1 MSTSLLKVDNLSV
14 NFRGKNRVTTAVR
27 NVSFDIQKGESVALI
42 GESGSGKSV
51 TALSILQLL
60 PYPTA
65 AHPNGQITYD
75 GTQIIGLKEP
85 QLNQIRGRKIGM
97 IFQEPMTALNPLH
110 TIGKQIGETLR
121 LHQGLSKQDALEETR
136 KLLKLVQLDILQDR
150 LEAYPHELSGGQRQR
165 VMIAMALANKP
176 DLLIAD
182 EPTTALDVTVQAEI
196 LALLKRL
203 QKEFGMALLLIS
215 HDLNLVR
222 HHCGRVCVMKD
233 GEIVEHG
240 AVKAIFD
247 TPQHPYTQKLM
258 AALPR
263 GRPAPMPKGARTILK
278 ADHVSVHFPKSKSF
292 FGKAKEVVRAVD
304 DISLEL
310 CEGETLGIV
319 GESGSGKSTLAF
331 SLLRLVNPTSG
342 QISFEGQDV
351 HTLKAKALKALRADM
366 QIVFQDPFGALSPR
380 MSVGDILAEGLL
392 VHHKSMEKAERE
404 ARVKQALE
412 EVELSAEMA
421 DRYPHEFSGGQRQR
435 IAIARALILEPKLI
449 ALDEPTSALDMSV
462 QIGVLDLLRRI
473 QKERRLS
480 YMFISH
486 DLRVVKA
493 MSHNIIVMKDGKI
506 VESGSA
512 DEVFDTPQAPYTQ
525 RLLAA
530 SFLKAEKSDQ

>member
-1 MSTSLLKVDNLSV
+1 MSMPLLKVDNLSID
-14 NFRGKNRVTTAVR
+14 FRSKDRLVSAAR
-27 NVSFDIQKGESVALI
+27 NISFNIQKGESVALI

-60 PYPTA
+60 PYPSA
-65 AHPNGQITYD
+65 SHPNGQITYD
-75 GTQIIGLKEP
+75 GQELVAAKE
-85 QLNQIRGRKIGM
+85 QTLNQIRGRRIGM

-121 LHQGLSKQDALEETR
+121 LHQGMSKDAALKETR
-136 KLLKLVQLDILQDR
+136 ELLKLVQLDILQDR
-150 LEAYPHELSGGQRQR
+150 LDAYPHELSGGQRQR

-203 QKEFGMALLLIS
+203 QQELGMALLLIS
-215 HDLNLVR
+215 HDLNLVK
-222 HHCGRVCVMKD
+222 HHCTRVCVMKD
-233 GEIVEHG
+233 GVIVEHG
-240 AVKAIFD
+240 SVTSIFD
-247 TPQHPYTQKLM
+247 TPEHPYTQKLM
-258 AALPR
+258 AALPS
-263 GRPAPMPKGARTILK
+263 GQPAAMAQDAKTILK
-278 ADHVSVHFPKSKSF
+278 ADNVAVHFPKTKSF
-292 FGKAKEVVRAVD
+292 FGQAKQVVRAVD
-304 DISLEL
+304 NISLEL
-310 CEGETLGIV
+310 REGETLGIV

-331 SLLRLVNPTSG
+331 ALLKLINPSAGT
-342 QISFEGQDV
+342 ITFEGQNIHD
-351 HTLKAKALKALRADM
+351 LNGKALKALRADI

-392 VHHKSMEKAERE
+392 VHHKGMEKSDRDT
-404 ARVKQALE
+404 RVKQALE
-412 EVELSAEMA
+412 EVELSPSMA

-435 IAIARALILEPKLI
+435 IAIARALILKPKLI

-480 YMFISH
+480 YLFISH

-493 MSHNIIVMKDGKI
+493 MSHNIIVMKDGKV
-506 VESGSA
+506 VERGSA
-512 DEVFDTPQAPYTQ
+512 EDVFERPQEAYTK

-530 SFLKAEKSDQ
+530 SFLNTEKTDR

>member
-1 MSTSLLKVDNLSV
+1 MSMPLLKVDNLSID
-14 NFRGKNRVTTAVR
+14 FRSKDRLVSAAR
-27 NVSFDIQKGESVALI
+27 NISFNIQKGESVALI

-60 PYPTA
+60 PYPSA
-65 AHPNGQITYD
+65 SNPNGQITYD
-75 GTQIIGLKEP
+75 GQELVAAKE
-85 QLNQIRGRKIGM
+85 QTLNQIRGRRIGM

-121 LHQGLSKQDALEETR
+121 LHQGMSKDAALKETR
-136 KLLKLVQLDILQDR
+136 ELLKLVQLDILQDR
-150 LEAYPHELSGGQRQR
+150 LDAYPHELSGGQRQR

-203 QKEFGMALLLIS
+203 QQELGMALLLIS
-215 HDLNLVR
+215 HDLNLVK
-222 HHCGRVCVMKD
+222 HHCTRVCVMKD

-240 AVKAIFD
+240 SVTSIFD
-247 TPQHPYTQKLM
+247 TPEHPYTQKLM
-258 AALPR
+258 AALPS
-263 GRPAPMPKGARTILK
+263 GQPAAMAQDAKTILK
-278 ADHVSVHFPKSKSF
+278 ADNVAVHFPKTKSF
-292 FGKAKEVVRAVD
+292 FGQAKQVVRAVD
-304 DISLEL
+304 NISLEL
-310 CEGETLGIV
+310 REGETLGIV

-331 SLLRLVNPTSG
+331 ALLKLINPSAGT
-342 QISFEGQDV
+342 ITFEGQNIHD
-351 HTLKAKALKALRADM
+351 LNGKALKALRADI

-392 VHHKSMEKAERE
+392 VHHKGMEKSDRDT
-404 ARVKQALE
+404 RVKQALE
-412 EVELSAEMA
+412 EVELSPSMA

-435 IAIARALILEPKLI
+435 IAIARALILKPKLI

-480 YMFISH
+480 YLFISH

-493 MSHNIIVMKDGKI
+493 MSHNIIVMKDGKV
-506 VESGSA
+506 VERGSA
-512 DEVFDTPQAPYTQ
+512 EDVFERPQEAYTK

-530 SFLKAEKSDQ
+530 SFLNTEKTDR